1 MDGERVWGIFN
12 LKLMHMKIQK
22 CLLVLLL
29 SSCSFIVFAQEEEE
43 EEEPKKG
50 FDKEKLFFGGTF
62 GASFGSYT
70 FINVSPQVGYRFN
83 RFFAAGT
90 GINFIFSSSKYDYG
104 NPNLDYKN
112 EYGVVGLDIFGRVYP
127 VEFLL
132 VQAQPEMNYTWG
144 KLKFYD
150 GTPEQKLEAKFVPC
164 LLVGGGAA
172 IPIGGKGAMT
182 VMLQYDVIQDVRSP
196 YGTNPFL
203 SIGFN
208 F

>member
-1 MDGERVWGIFN
+1 
-12 LKLMHMKIQK
+12 MKIQK

-29 SSCSFIVFAQEEEE
+29 SSSCIIAFAQDEPV

-62 GASFGSYT
+62 GASFGNYT
-70 FINVSPQVGYRFN
+70 FVNVSPQVGYRFN

-90 GINFIFSSSKYDYG
+90 GINFIYSSAKYDYG
-104 NPNLDYKN
+104 NPSLDFRD
-112 EYGVVGLDIFGRVYP
+112 EYGVVGLNIFGRVYP
-127 VEFLL
+127 IELILL
-132 VQAQPEMNYTWG
+132 QAQPEINYTWG
-144 KLKFYD
+144 KQKYYD
-150 GTPEQKLEAKFVPC
+150 SRPDFKLEPKFVPC

-172 IPIGGKGAMT
+172 IPMGGKGAMT
-182 VMLQYDVIQDVRSP
+182 IMLQYDVIQDVRSP

-203 SIGFN
+203 SIGFS

>member
-1 MDGERVWGIFN
+1 MRI
-12 LKLMHMKIQK
+12 KK
-22 CLLVLLL
+22 CLLILLL
-29 SSCSFIVFAQEEEE
+29 SSSALGVFAQNEPV

-50 FDKEKLFFGGTF
+50 FDPEKLFFGGTF

-70 FINVSPQVGYRFN
+70 FVNVSPQVGYRFS

-90 GINFIFSSSKYDYG
+90 GINFIYSSSKYDYG

-112 EYGVVGLDIFGRVYP
+112 EYGVVGLNIFGRIYP
-127 VEFLL
+127 VEFLII
-132 VQAQPEMNYTWG
+132 QAQPEMNYTWG
-144 KLKFYD
+144 KVKFYD
-150 GTPEQKLEAKFVPC
+150 GTPDQKLDGKFVPA

-182 VMLQYDVIQDVRSP
+182 VMLQYDLIQDVRSP
-196 YGTNPFL
+196 YGTSPFL
-203 SIGFN
+203 SIGFS